1 MAGNLLRAGFPLI
14 VHSRS
19 PGPVDALVAAGA
31 GRGDSP
37 RAVAAAA
44 DVVITMLPDTP
55 DVEAVAGGPD
65 GLLAA
70 ARHGLLV
77 VDMSTIDPIATR
89 TLAVAF
95 EAVGGRLVDAPV
107 SGGEQAAI
115 DGTLSIMV
123 GGDDASVALA
133 MPLFEVLG
141 STITH
146 VGGSGA
152 GQLTKAANQLVV
164 GMTIQAVAEALAL
177 AEAAGVDPIKVRQAL
192 LGGFA
197 SSRILEVHGQRMI
210 DRTFKPGFRVRLHR
224 KDARII
230 ESTAR
235 SLGLEQLVF
244 EAVLARLERLV
255 DAGDGELDHSALYL
269 LAGRAGRS
277 AGESGGSAGEV
288 ARDG

>member
-1 MAGNLLRAGFPLI
+1 
-14 VHSRS
+14 
-19 PGPVDALVAAGA
+19 
-31 GRGDSP
+31 
-37 RAVAAAA
+37 
-44 DVVITMLPDTP
+44 
-55 DVEAVAGGPD
+55 
-65 GLLAA
+65 
-70 ARHGLLV
+70 
-77 VDMSTIDPIATR
+77 
-89 TLAVAF
+89 
-95 EAVGGRLVDAPV
+95 V

-123 GGDDASVALA
+123 GGDDASVARA

-269 LAGRAGRS
+269 LAGR
-277 AGESGGSAGEV
+277 SGGSAGEV

>member
-1 MAGNLLRAGFPLI
+1 MGRPMAGNLLRAGFPLI

-37 RAVAAAA
+37 GAIAAAA

-89 TLAVAF
+89 TLAAAF
-95 EAVGGRLVDAPV
+95 EAVDGRLVDAPV

-123 GGDDASVALA
+123 GGDDASVARA

-269 LAGRAGRS
+269 LAGR
-277 AGESGGSAGEV
+277 SGGSAGEV